1 MDKNSPDQTN
11 GPSGL
16 ALLFLATLALTL
28 ILGGVSLLH
37 KYAPKALVA
46 KEQHVI
52 RSVASSPLKG
62 RTAPVDPELLKLGAT
77 TYATLCAACHQEGGR
92 GKVGFAPGIRNHDF
106 LALASDEFLRN
117 SIRAGRPG
125 TAMVAWSALSEKE
138 VAGLIAYLRVGNEGY
153 DSKLSQDPDKK
164 ITGAAGK
171 GKVTFET
178 YCASCHGPNA
188 EGYAA
193 GGSGP
198 GIGLGGFLSVA
209 SDDFIMQT
217 VKHGRMGTAMLP
229 FVGAKG
235 LANLSEEDVGDVI
248 AYLRTLPGK
257 PKVAEVKSDKPADPK
272 AGKMHFDVNC
282 MACHQPGGLGKPGF
296 APSIRNSDFLALAD
310 DDFIRTTVKLGRL
323 GTSMLPRPDLSDRV
337 MGDIIAYLRSVPVI
351 HAPKVKVDDSKKVA
365 GDSKQ
370 GHEKYQAFCMSC
382 HGDKGT
388 GYVSGGAG
396 PAIGLAGFL
405 SVASDDFIY
414 QTVKL
419 GRMGT
424 AMKPF
429 IGAKGL
435 ANLNDQD
442 VYDIISYLRT
452 LN

>member
-1 MDKNSPDQTN
+1 MQKDSPDQTK
-11 GPSGL
+11 GPSLL
-16 ALLFLATLALTL
+16 ALLLVGVFALCL
-28 ILGGVSLLH
+28 ITGGLSLVNKH
-37 KYAPKALVA
+37 APKAIA
-46 KEQHVI
+46 SKDRHVI
-52 RSVASSPLKG
+52 RTVAASPLKG
-62 RTAPVDPELLKLGAT
+62 RTAPVDPELLKIGET
-77 TYATLCAACHQEGGR
+77 TYNSLCAACHQEGGT
-92 GKVGFAPGIRNHDF
+92 GKAGFAPGIRNHDF
-106 LALASDEFLRN
+106 LALASNDYLRN
-117 SIRAGRPG
+117 TIRAGRPG

-138 VAGLIAYLRVGNEGY
+138 LAGVIAYLRIGNEGY
-153 DSKLSQDPDKK
+153 VSDLSQDPDRE
-164 ITGAAGK
+164 IAGAAGK
-171 GKVTFET
+171 GQVTFET

-198 GIGLGGFLSVA
+198 GIGLAGFLSVA

-217 VKHGRMGTAMLP
+217 VKHGRAGTAMLP

-235 LANLSEEDVGDVI
+235 LANLTEGDVGDVI

-257 PKVAEVKSDKPADPK
+257 PKIAEVKTDVSPDPE
-272 AGKMHFDVNC
+272 AGKMHFDANC
-282 MACHQPGGLGKPGF
+282 MACHQPGGIGKPGF
-296 APSIRNSDFLALAD
+296 APSIRNSDFLALAS
-310 DDFIRTTVKLGRL
+310 DDFIRKTVKIGRL
-323 GTSMLPRPDLSDRV
+323 GTAMLPRPDLSDKV
-337 MGDIIAYLRSVPVI
+337 MGDIIAYLRSAPTI
-351 HAPKVKVDDSKKVA
+351 HTANIKVDQSKKVA

-370 GHEKYQAFCMSC
+370 GHDKFQAYCMSC

-419 GRMGT
+419 GRVGT
-424 AMKPF
+424 AMKSF

>member
-1 MDKNSPDQTN
+1 MENNSPN
-11 GPSGL
+11 SSNKS
-16 ALLFLATLALTL
+16 LLLTLLPIATIAFFL
-28 ILGGVSLLH
+28 ILGGVTLA
-37 KYAPKALVA
+37 KRYAPKAKAA
-46 KEQHVI
+46 KDRHFV
-52 RSVASSPLKG
+52 RSVATSPLKG
-62 RTAPVDPELLKLGAT
+62 RTARVDPELLRLGKT
-77 TYATLCAACHQEGGR
+77 TFDTLCIACHQPGGI

-106 LALASDEFLRN
+106 LALASDDYLRN
-117 SIRAGRPG
+117 TIRAGRPG
-125 TAMVAWSALSEKE
+125 TAMVPWSALSEKK

-153 DSKLSQDPDKK
+153 VSDLSQDPDKK
-164 ITGAAGK
+164 IAGASGK
-171 GKVTFET
+171 GKITFAT

-198 GIGLGGFLSVA
+198 GIGLAGFLTVA

-217 VKHGRMGTAMLP
+217 VKHGRTGTAMLP

-235 LANLSEEDVGDVI
+235 LANLEEKDIGDII

-257 PKVAEVKSDKPADPK
+257 PKVAEVKSDHPSDPK
-272 AGKMHFDVNC
+272 IGKMHFDANC
-282 MACHQPGGLGKPGF
+282 LACHQPGGLGKPGF
-296 APSIRNSDFLALAD
+296 APSIRNSDFLALASD
-310 DDFIRTTVKLGRL
+310 EFIRKTVKQGRL
-323 GTSMLPRPDLSDRV
+323 GTAMLPRPDLSEKV
-337 MGDIIAYLRSVPVI
+337 MGDIIAYLRSVPSI
-351 HAPKVKVDDSKKVA
+351 HATNIKVDDSKKVA

-370 GHEKYQAFCMSC
+370 GYQKFQAYCMSC

-405 SVASDDFIY
+405 SVASDDYIY

-419 GRMGT
+419 GRIGT

-442 VYDIISYLRT
+442 VYDIISYLRS